1 MNITNLELSR
11 SMLQIVDTYGIRV
24 LQNNG
29 KKPTRLRISSSL
41 ARKLCSEYQNEIL
54 PKYTPL
60 FSRPYR
66 VHYHVGQ
73 LPDFMGMS
81 TSIVPDDHL
90 KQDGQYVEFEI
101 DYVPGPHKAPKREQ
115 QSEQSHSFNGDPFD
129 AWWKFGGFAFSG
141 GRPFYG

>member
-60 FSRPYR
+60 FSRPLPR
-66 VHYHVGQ
+66 PLPRRTVAGLHGHEHVHS
-73 LPDFMGMS
+73 P
-81 TSIVPDDHL
+81 
-90 KQDGQYVEFEI
+90 
-101 DYVPGPHKAPKREQ
+101 
-115 QSEQSHSFNGDPFD
+115 
-129 AWWKFGGFAFSG
+129 
-141 GRPFYG
+141 GRPSEARQSVC